1 MPLKHWMAR
10 YNGAEHDLL
19 ISTKRGKRMKQLIV
33 ITAIGMLALQLSA
46 PTRAADSGVPAT
58 SNVPGAQTPRIHSDR
73 RITFSLKAPAAASLQ
88 VAGGDGLGMGP
99 FPMTKAADGI
109 WSVTTPPSVPGF
121 HYYWF
126 VLDGVS
132 VNDPASETFFGYGKE
147 TSGIEVPEAGADFYA
162 IQNVPHGDVRAKWYL
177 SKTTGEWRRALVY
190 TPPGYDE
197 HPAIRYPVL
206 ILQHGSGEDE
216 TGWTRQG
223 KAQFIL
229 DNLIAAG
236 KAKPMIVVMD
246 RGYAQRAG
254 SASPARGSS
263 AWLKNLRAAFTAF
276 EDVVIHDLIPA
287 IDASY
292 RTIPDREHRAMAG
305 LSMGGMQTLF
315 ITLQHL
321 DKFAFIGSF
330 SGPIVPDLKVGN
342 LNADSLPEP
351 FDAKTAYGG
360 AFADPQAFNQRVKL
374 LWFGVG
380 SAEPARFRQGI
391 KGAVEA
397 LRKSGV
403 RLEYFESSGT
413 AHEWQTWRR
422 DLNDFAPRLFRLN

>member
-1 MPLKHWMAR
+1 MKVLA
-10 YNGAEHDLL
+10 AIAAIALL
-19 ISTKRGKRMKQLIV
+19 
-33 ITAIGMLALQLSA
+33 AFGMGA
-46 PTRAADSGVPAT
+46 PTQAQDQDAPAS

-73 RITFSLKAPAAASLQ
+73 RITFTLKAPDAASLQ
-88 VAGGDGLGMGP
+88 VAGGDGLGVGP
-99 FPMTKAADGI
+99 FPMTKGADGT

-126 VLDGVS
+126 VLNGVA
-132 VNDPASETFFGYGKE
+132 VNDPASETYFGYGKE
-147 TSGIEVPEAGADFYA
+147 TSGIEVPESGADFYA
-162 IQNVPHGDVRAKWYL
+162 IEKVAHGEVRAKWYL
-177 SKTTGEWRRALVY
+177 SKTTGEWRRAFIY

-197 HPAIRYPVL
+197 HSTTRYPVL
-206 ILQHGSGEDE
+206 ILQHGSGENE

-223 KAQFIL
+223 RAQFIL

-236 KAKPMIVVMD
+236 KARPMIVVMD
-246 RGYAQRAG
+246 RGYAQQAG
-254 SASPARGSS
+254 TPSPTGGSGAWTQNLHLAFAS
-263 AWLKNLRAAFTAF
+263 F
-276 EDVVIHDLIPA
+276 EDVVVHDLIPM

-321 DKFAFIGSF
+321 DLFAYIGSF
-330 SGPIVPDLKVGN
+330 SGPIVPSLNVGDLNVNK
-342 LNADSLPEP
+342 LSTP

-360 AFADPQAFNQRVKL
+360 AFADPPAFNKRVKL
-374 LWFGVG
+374 LWLGVG
-380 SAEPARFRQGI
+380 SAEPDQFRGGI
-391 KGAVEA
+391 GAAVEA
-397 LRKSGV
+397 LRKAGV

-422 DLNDFAPRLFRLN
+422 DLNEFAPRLFR

>member
-1 MPLKHWMAR
+1 MKRLCVIVA
-10 YNGAEHDLL
+10 AILL
-19 ISTKRGKRMKQLIV
+19 ANTNF
-33 ITAIGMLALQLSA
+33 A
-46 PTRAADSGVPAT
+46 PIRADNQGVPAS
-58 SNVPGAQTPRIHSDR
+58 SNVPAAPTPRVHSDL
-73 RITFSLKAPAAASLQ
+73 RITFELKAPDATSLQ

-99 FPMTKAADGI
+99 FPMTKGGDGT

-126 VLDGVS
+126 LLNGVA

-147 TSGIEVPEAGADFYA
+147 TSGIEVPETGVSFYA
-162 IQNVPHGDVRAKWYL
+162 IQNVPHGEVRAKWYL
-177 SKTTGEWRRALVY
+177 SKTTGQWRRALVY
-190 TPPGYDE
+190 TPPGYD
-197 HPAIRYPVL
+197 RSMTRFPVL

-223 KAQFIL
+223 RAQFIL

-236 KAKPMIVVMD
+236 KARPMILVMD

-254 SASPARGSS
+254 RPSLALGPAE
-263 AWLKNLRAAFTAF
+263 WLESQIAF
-276 EDVVIHDLIPA
+276 EDVVIHDLIPM

-315 ITLQHL
+315 ITLEHL
-321 DKFAFIGSF
+321 DLFAYIGSF
-330 SGPIVPDLKVGN
+330 SGSVVPNIRDVVLDRGPQQFN
-342 LNADSLPEP
+342 
-351 FDAKTAYGG
+351 AKTAYGG
-360 AFADPQAFNQRVKL
+360 AFANPAAFNKRVKL

-380 SAEPARFRQGI
+380 TAEANDFRDEV
-391 KGAVEA
+391 GAVVKM
-397 LRKSGV
+397 LRETGV
-403 RLEYFESSGT
+403 RLQYFESNGT

-422 DLNDFAPRLFRLN
+422 GLNDFAPRLFPTLPKLPLGSGSGSTPDRLGTPSVANGSR